1 MTDLSIILDQEAITL
16 EDPDEEH
23 QFQERQQEQ
32 NQLELRQEPHLVIK
46 PGEILQG
53 AEGEELE
60 EINNIPSHEI
70 LQSLLSHLN
79 SFNQEKEQR
88 RHARNLK
95 QNVLQLV
102 ILCEK
107 HYADWRQVK
116 EQIYKEEAT

>member
-1 MTDLSIILDQEAITL
+1 MDQEAITL
-16 EDPDEEH
+16 EDPDKEH

-88 RHARNLK
+88 RHACNL
-95 QNVLQLV
+95 
-102 ILCEK
+102 
-107 HYADWRQVK
+107 
-116 EQIYKEEAT
+116 